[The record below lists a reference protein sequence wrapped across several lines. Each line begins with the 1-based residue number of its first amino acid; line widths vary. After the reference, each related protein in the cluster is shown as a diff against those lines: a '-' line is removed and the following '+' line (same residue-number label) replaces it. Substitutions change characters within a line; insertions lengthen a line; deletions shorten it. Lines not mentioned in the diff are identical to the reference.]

1 MAEMLTR
8 ISNITSYE
16 HVPND
21 GAGHACTN
29 LVHHWHG
36 EYYTSRF
43 FGTLSPACVAEE
55 EDRFI
60 ERRHRRARDS
70 HK

>member
-1 MAEMLTR
+1 MLIR

-21 GAGHACTN
+21 GNGLACTN
-29 LVHHWHG
+29 VVHHWQG
-36 EYYTSRF
+36 EYYASRF
-43 FGTLSPACVAEE
+43 FGTLSPAQVAEE

-60 ERRHRRARDS
+60 ERRHRR
-70 HK
+70 